1 MNREQAVRKI
11 SSATTRM
18 VAGINQAV
26 LSGKVCL
33 FVFFFL
39 YFPFFIFQNHDI
51 IITLTKTFL
60 VHKIS
65 IIYLLYMHN
74 SIYWGEVN

>member
-39 YFPFFIFQNHDI
+39 SFFSFFIFFIN
-51 IITLTKTFL
+51 TEPK
-60 VHKIS
+60 S
-65 IIYLLYMHN
+65 
-74 SIYWGEVN
+74 

>member
-1 MNREQAVRKI
+1 MNREQAVRQI

-26 LSGKVCL
+26 LSGTVCL

-39 YFPFFIFQNHDI
+39 SFYFIFFTAYLDWI
-51 IITLTKTFL
+51 FMYSTLFHLPPLRFRCGQRML
-60 VHKIS
+60 V
-65 IIYLLYMHN
+65 LNPGL
-74 SIYWGEVN
+74 